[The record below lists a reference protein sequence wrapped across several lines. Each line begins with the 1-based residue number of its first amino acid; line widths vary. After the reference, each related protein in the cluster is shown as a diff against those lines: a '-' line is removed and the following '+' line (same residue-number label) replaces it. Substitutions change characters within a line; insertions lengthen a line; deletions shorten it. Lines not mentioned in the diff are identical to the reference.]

1 MLPHMQRV
9 IRFDGSVVEP
19 PPLRLGV
26 LVDDAAVEPVRAAM
40 AQALLDGEHL
50 LAIVR
55 LISEDPWEVFFVL
68 SSHHYS
74 RVAFAQARQEARV
87 LSVAGEHSRGGVLEQ
102 YLHNGEAVLLGLG
115 LHAKDG
121 EMVYGCLPDVG
132 PPPGSDGRHVFVEDE
147 AVRSW
152 QWRADENTTA

>member
-1 MLPHMQRV
+1 MQRV
-9 IRFDGSVVEP
+9 IRSDGSVVEP

-26 LVDDAAVEPVRAAM
+26 LVEDAVVAPVRGAM
-40 AQALLDGEHL
+40 AQALLDGEYL

-74 RVAFAQARQEARV
+74 RVAFTEGRREARV
-87 LSVAGEHSRGGVLEQ
+87 LAVAGEHSRGGVLEH
-102 YLHNGEAVLLGLG
+102 YLHNGETVLLGLG
-115 LHAKDG
+115 LHVKDG
-121 EMVYGCLPDVG
+121 EMVYGCLADVG
-132 PPPGSDGRHVFVEDE
+132 PPPGSDCRHVFVEDE

-152 QWRADENTTA
+152 RWRADEN